1 MKHCID
7 EIEGDEGVGGRC
19 VNCNGNDEHD
29 SKRTEIDSPLDS
41 ELEIVQCMIHKGR
54 VELTPRSMLMLHNVR
69 RILNLDDGAGWR
81 GVDSDIGIDLQLV
94 WRVSSRLEATS
105 YGGSAPEKVER
116 RGKWRGGGDDWLG

>member
-1 MKHCID
+1 M
-7 EIEGDEGVGGRC
+7 
-19 VNCNGNDEHD
+19 
-29 SKRTEIDSPLDS
+29 S
-41 ELEIVQCMIHKGR
+41 
-54 VELTPRSMLMLHNVR
+54 MLHNVR

-116 RGKWRGGGDDWLG
+116 RGKWRGGGDDCGWGKAEAEDNTGDIGGYD